1 MIICLFAVLQIMS
14 LVSLQL
20 LTQIGHDDQLDAPKY
35 KCAVSMDF
43 ILAISRYVRVCDFP
57 TA

>member
-1 MIICLFAVLQIMS
+1 MKRVSVIFYNLKFKCFLQIMS
-14 LVSLQL
+14 LVTLQL

-43 ILAISRYVRVCDFP
+43 ILAISRYV
-57 TA
+57 